1 MDLLRMAQVEK
12 NFIVSNTLK
21 DWCEPFVKFIFK
33 NQYFKTV
40 KSDVSLNLSTK
51 NYLHNV
57 FPNWKK
63 QYYKLD
69 DKQNKRKIQL
79 KQIANYDDEFFF
91 MTKSKETE
99 LLSFISHVRNAIA
112 HGNVIFNGQYV
123 ELRDYGYNP
132 QTRRFSKT
140 VVAFLKIRGEHLRNF
155 FSELIN

>member
-1 MDLLRMAQVEK
+1 MGKDDK
-12 NFIVSNTLK
+12 NLIESNTLK
-21 DWCEPFVKFIFK
+21 DWCESFMEFIIK

-40 KSDVSLNLSTK
+40 KSDISLNLSTK
-51 NYLHNV
+51 NYLQKV

-69 DKQNKRKIQL
+69 SKQYKRKKQL
-79 KQIANYDDEFFF
+79 KEIANYDDEFFF

-112 HGNVIFNGQYV
+112 HGNIIFNGPYV
-123 ELRDYGYNP
+123 ELRDYGYNH

-140 VVAFLKIRGEHLRNF
+140 VVAFFKIRGGHLKNF
-155 FSELIN
+155 FSELI